1 MFINHKRTQRS
12 CGSVVIMFYWQ
23 KGVTSGLGNSA
34 SSPLKW
40 RHNEHDGVSNDQPH
54 DFLLNQFH
62 SIQTQM
68 KENIKAPRHWPL
80 CGEFTGDRWIL
91 RTKVQLRGKCFHLMT
106 PSWHR
111 SSLITCLVRP
121 PFARHDW
128 TCGIV
133 PRRTINV
140 LKPIQNVSHFADD
153 IFKLIFL
160 YQNCCILIQISNDP
174 VNNKPA
180 LVKMVKLLLKLAPQ
194 IVMEV
199 TTYPCPNFY
208 PVLTKLYVDA
218 LN

>member
-1 MFINHKRTQRS
+1 
-12 CGSVVIMFYWQ
+12 
-23 KGVTSGLGNSA
+23 
-34 SSPLKW
+34 
-40 RHNEHDGVSNDQPH
+40 
-54 DFLLNQFH
+54 
-62 SIQTQM
+62 
-68 KENIKAPRHWPL
+68 
-80 CGEFTGDRWIL
+80 
-91 RTKVQLRGKCFHLMT
+91 MT
-106 PSWHR
+106 PSWHC

-194 IVMEV
+194 IVREV
-199 TTYPCPNFY
+199 ITYPCPNFY
-208 PVLTKLYVDA
+208 SVLTKLYVDA
-218 LN
+218 LNQVVAILLFPIYFFVTFHSWPWRYYAWNISAISHQWITV